1 MEPPCPRGA
10 DRNCGHGMQQQRTNE
25 LTSGNVLSCL
35 LKLAGPMFAST
46 MLQNLQSLIDLFWVG
61 KLGSNSVAALAMSG
75 TILMLLFPIVMGA
88 ATGTVAMVSRFVG
101 ARQLDKAS
109 DTAGQSLLVALLIG
123 IATGLLGWFFAD
135 DLCRLLGAD
144 ESVTRLARDYLGISF
159 LGCFTVFVLFIGNSA
174 LQGAGNTMLPMFAM
188 LLANI
193 INIVLDPI
201 LIYGLLGFPRLEVSG
216 AAWATVISQTV
227 AAMLV
232 VAFLSRGISGLHVR
246 FTRWRFQPA
255 LIWTLI
261 RIGIPSSGQ
270 MLSRGLMS
278 MILMRIVAL
287 CGTAAIAGYGIGL
300 RFHMIILMPAFVLG
314 NAAATMVGQNLGAE
328 KPDRAR
334 AAAWLATGIDEVIM
348 VASAALMLAFAPAFV
363 RWFDPNPEVVQMG
376 SDYLRTVSPFYVFTA
391 LAIVLG
397 RALDGAGQTMATMIF
412 TIITLWGLQVPLA
425 LFMSRATQPATQ
437 GIWWAIAI
445 AVTAHGLMVT
455 GWFLTGRW
463 KTRTVGAL
471 RKVEG

>member
-1 MEPPCPRGA
+1 MHCKYTVQL
-10 DRNCGHGMQQQRTNE
+10 RNTND
-25 LTSGNVLSCL
+25 LTTGKIFTCL
-35 LKLAGPMFAST
+35 LKLAGPMFAGA

-61 KLGSNSVAALAMSG
+61 KLGSNAVAALAMSG
-75 TILMLLFPIVMGA
+75 TILMLLFPIVMGT

-101 ARQLDKAS
+101 AGRLDEAS

-123 IATGLLGWFFAD
+123 IAAGLIGWWFTG

-144 ESVTRLARDYLGISF
+144 EAVNRLARDYLGISF

-174 LQGAGNTMLPMFAM
+174 LQGAGNTILPMFAM
-188 LLANI
+188 LSANV

-201 LIYGLLGFPRLEVSG
+201 LIYGLLGFPCMGVRG

-227 AAMLV
+227 AAGLV
-232 VAFLSRGISGLHVR
+232 VIFLSRGVSGLHVR
-246 FTRWRFQPA
+246 ANRWRLQPTMA
-255 LIWTLI
+255 WTLL

-278 MILMRIVAL
+278 LILMRIVAL
-287 CGTAAIAGYGIGL
+287 CGTAAIAGYGIGM

-314 NAAATMVGQNLGAE
+314 NAAATMVGQNLGADR
-328 KPDRAR
+328 PDRSQSS
-334 AAAWLATGIDEVIM
+334 AWLAAFMDIIIM
-348 VASAALMLAFAPAFV
+348 AASAVLMLAFAPQFV
-363 RWFDPNPEVVQMG
+363 RWFNNDPEVVSVG
-376 SDYLRTVSPFYVFTA
+376 AGYLRTVSPFYVFVA

-412 TIITLWGLQVPLA
+412 TITSLWGLQVPLA
-425 LFMSRATQPATQ
+425 IILSRIAQPATQ
-437 GIWWAIAI
+437 GIWWAIGI
-445 AVTAHGLMVT
+445 AMTVHGLMVT

-463 KTRTVGAL
+463 KTHQVGVL
-471 RKVEG
+471 RLPV